1 MNKKFKYLGI
11 ILCLSLVCA
20 TIFTTKVFANNY
32 GTGEI
37 NLSLDFGNIAEEFT
51 IESVTVNGD
60 NWHDS
65 GDMFATNDGQYT
77 IVARITSKNGDRPR
91 IVWGGNWN
99 GTITSGMTVDD
110 NLYTATLTI
119 SDARNGAAQNNQNN
133 PFLGLEIKNE
143 NQGQG
148 VEPGPDGPMFDG
160 KAYLIWS
167 CGENNSK
174 VCMHFFENIPDFN
187 DGNSKFYKDVDIVD
201 QIENRET
208 HERFSLNAEY
218 NGWATPDGLENWK
231 NAYRIFKELGEE
243 EEIDWNT
250 IDPEDLIGEPLDMR
264 DIEKQAEESSGEHR
278 CTKEGKSEEEFHDC
292 VNQFAAKEL
301 HLLVA
306 RAQLKPLDEP
316 EYNNAYVS
324 YGDRNFK
331 TVVYN
336 SDYKGVRIG
345 SLNELNYYPSSWND
359 PFLKRDQYDISGTSQ
374 DKPTTIDT
382 VLLEDIV
389 TIREVTDK
397 DSNEAINGFQITN
410 IEPLDVPEGTVTVT
424 KDNNG
429 DWKIKFSSN
438 FYDNVTFK
446 VTDSS
451 NGNPSY
457 FNIKRSTV
465 DCYFRDSGKIIT
477 ATFYYAKEID
487 GVEQHYTDYDLTAK
501 IVYKDGSEKN
511 VKLEPVERIDD
522 GLGNITEA
530 YEVDEEHPVDDQGHP
545 LPSGKGLKK
554 SVFEYNGLKE
564 GEDRTIQDIFVFI
577 EFKGSD
583 DTTYAGAL
591 SGSGKGVPANIY
603 HPEEEQ

>member
-1 MNKKFKYLGI
+1 MNKKFKYLCI
-11 ILCLSLVCA
+11 ILCLALMCA
-20 TIFTTKVFANNY
+20 MFFTTKVSADNSYELTF
-32 GTGEI
+32 TVEGEHVMENDNG
-37 NLSLDFGNIAEEFT
+37 NLK
-51 IESVTVNGD
+51 V
-60 NWHDS
+60 
-65 GDMFATNDGQYT
+65 DGQIIDLRRGSDDERMNGVVSCT
-77 IVARITSKNGDRPR
+77 DNKHCKITVEDGTPAKVTFFSDNRFTMYVD
-91 IVWGGNWN
+91 GNPVSFDAVVSSN
-99 GTITSGMTVDD
+99 KAYLVQDYQEPQD
-110 NLYTATLTI
+110 N
-119 SDARNGAAQNNQNN
+119 
-133 PFLGLEIKNE
+133 P
-143 NQGQG
+143 G
-148 VEPGPDGPMFDG
+148 VEEGPDGSMFE
-160 KAYLIWS
+160 AYLIWS

-218 NGWATPDGLENWK
+218 KGWATLDGLENWK

-382 VLLEDIV
+382 VLLEDTV

-451 NGNPSY
+451 NGDPSY

-545 LPSGKGLKK
+545 LPSGNGLKK